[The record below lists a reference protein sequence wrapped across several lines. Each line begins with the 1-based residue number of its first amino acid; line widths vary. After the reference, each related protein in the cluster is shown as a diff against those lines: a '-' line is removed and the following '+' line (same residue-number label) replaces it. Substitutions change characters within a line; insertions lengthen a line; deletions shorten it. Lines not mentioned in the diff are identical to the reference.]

1 MQVWTEIPCLGIAKQ
16 WASQAGISA
25 KQGGNNSI
33 LEALEPPMQAD
44 QPTRGDRQ
52 PPPGA
57 DRQRHGG
64 SHKEFT
70 MTKHPC
76 SPPIRLEDLIRTV
89 RSDNGIALIF
99 GLHPSVQKPLKG
111 ATR

>member
-1 MQVWTEIPCLGIAKQ
+1 
-16 WASQAGISA
+16 
-25 KQGGNNSI
+25 
-33 LEALEPPMQAD
+33 
-44 QPTRGDRQ
+44 
-52 PPPGA
+52 
-57 DRQRHGG
+57 
-64 SHKEFT
+64 